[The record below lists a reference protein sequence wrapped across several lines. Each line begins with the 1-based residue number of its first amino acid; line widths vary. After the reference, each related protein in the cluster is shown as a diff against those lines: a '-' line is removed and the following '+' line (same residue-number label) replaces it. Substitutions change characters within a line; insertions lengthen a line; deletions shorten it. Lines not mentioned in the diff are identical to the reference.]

1 MLLMLPFGL
10 HVGAAELLRMLR
22 NCIILKLE
30 IAHVVRLME
39 TLWMLVAAGASVT
52 VCHLV
57 HGGASVDHLACEC
70 TLNGLPACCV
80 LGDWLR
86 HYS

>member
-1 MLLMLPFGL
+1 MLPFGL
-10 HVGAAELLRMLR
+10 HLGATELVRMLR
-22 NCIILKLE
+22 NCIVLKLE

-57 HGGASVDHLACEC
+57 HRGASVDHLAYEC
-70 TLNGLPACCV
+70 ILNRLSACYV
-80 LGDWLR
+80 LGDLLR
-86 HYS
+86 HHS